1 MPVCLAL
8 PLLKHLLGVPVTFS
22 DLEFVDAQAYHNCCW
37 VRDAQDPDVVDYIVE
52 CWKEAADEDL
62 EEIVSAYCDNLAAF
76 RGLLAK
82 RGA

>member
-1 MPVCLAL
+1 MDAELRA
-8 PLLKHLLGVPVTFS
+8 LGV
-22 DLEFVDAQAYHNCCW
+22 
-37 VRDAQDPDVVDYIVE
+37 QDPDVVDYIVE